1 MKHVL
6 GTNEHFTIS
15 KGGTDTN
22 VDEVLAQISALSAN
36 VLAMQSSVQELAVG
50 MGSLSVKANE
60 WVGVGTWGDTLS
72 WPAGNVW
79 PSGN

>member
-15 KGGTDTN
+15 KGGTEQN
-22 VDEVLAQISALSAN
+22 VDDLLAQIPALQQS
-36 VLAMQSSVQELAVG
+36 VLAMQDSVSELAVG
-50 MGSLSVKANE
+50 IGGLSVKANE